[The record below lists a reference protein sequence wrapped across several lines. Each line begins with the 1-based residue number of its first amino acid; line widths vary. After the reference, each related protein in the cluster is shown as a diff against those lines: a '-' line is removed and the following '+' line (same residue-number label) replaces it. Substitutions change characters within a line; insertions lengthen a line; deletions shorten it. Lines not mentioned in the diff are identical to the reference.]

1 MGRRA
6 ARALH
11 LALSMIGVVLYFLF
25 VIPRWW
31 VLIGDIPATLATAGR
46 IAAGIPIAAAAV
58 PVALSLKNSLRPASP
73 IPELALRLR
82 AWSAVLHVVAGAL
95 IAVTAVVEIWL
106 SLDSAG
112 PWLFGVYGAAGAIA
126 VLAVAAFALSFTAEK
141 PPKPPKPVAVA
152 VTVTEE
158 ADGKAGKPPKK
169 RRTRKRGGA
178 VEPEPAAD
186 EAARPEADHDPAP
199 DAAEGSAPD
208 VGEDQAP
215 DVDGDPTPEAGGDPA
230 SSDDRDADSEPSGND
245 SAEPATGT
253 LRNKR
258 PTGKR
263 RHRPPR

>member
-11 LALSMIGVVLYFLF
+11 LALSVIGVVLYFLF

-31 VLIGDIPATLATAGR
+31 ALTGDIPATLATAGR
-46 IAAGIPIAAAAV
+46 IATGIPIAAAAV
-58 PVALSLKNSLRPASP
+58 PVALSLKSSLRPASP

-95 IAVTAVVEIWL
+95 IAVTAVAEIWL

-141 PPKPPKPVAVA
+141 PPAPPKPVAA
-152 VTVTEE
+152 TGES
-158 ADGKAGKPPKK
+158 DGKPDESRKK
-169 RRTRKRGGA
+169 RRFRRRRGA
-178 VEPEPAAD
+178 VEPDSAAD
-186 EAARPEADHDPAP
+186 EAAPPEAGTDPAP
-199 DAAEGSAPD
+199 DAGGDEPPG
-208 VGEDQAP
+208 
-215 DVDGDPTPEAGGDPA
+215 DGDAAVPIGDGDAAVPIG
-230 SSDDRDADSEPSGND
+230 DGDADSEPAQND
-245 SAEPATGT
+245 SAEPTAGT

-263 RHRPPR
+263 RHRLPR